1 MKEYYILNI
10 VDLAQDEDLLVF
22 GYSSRIYPADD
33 RSDFIAEEQ
42 HLITSPND
50 PSLRI
55 DRYDCRLLLPIGFGE
70 RLCTVEEESCP
81 TEDLE
86 EEMCD
91 EERYR
96 DMNAENQLSR

>member
-1 MKEYYILNI
+1 
-10 VDLAQDEDLLVF
+10 DEDLLVF
-22 GYSSRIYPADD
+22 GYASRIYPADE

-55 DRYDCRLLLPIGFGE
+55 DRYDCRLLLPSGYDE
-70 RLCTVEEESCP
+70 RPSTVEEESCP

-91 EERYR
+91 EERYL
-96 DMNAENQLSR
+96 DLSTDNQQSR